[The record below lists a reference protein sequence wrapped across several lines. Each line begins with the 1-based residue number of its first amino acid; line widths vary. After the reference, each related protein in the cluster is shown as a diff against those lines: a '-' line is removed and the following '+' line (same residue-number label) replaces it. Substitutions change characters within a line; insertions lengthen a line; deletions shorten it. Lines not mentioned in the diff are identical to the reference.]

1 MILIIKKIKIKIAY
15 QMWVAAS
22 LKVKYIWNL
31 NSLEF
36 TWGVRTHTQQ
46 LNKCH
51 THRTIKQEP
60 NTHTTKT
67 HTKQLNKSHTHTNKT
82 EGTRREVQSWS
93 KLKKKKKNM
102 KKKKKKKKKK
112 ELEVAG

>member
-36 TWGVRTHTQQ
+36 TWVSELTQNKSHTHT
-46 LNKCH
+46 
-51 THRTIKQEP
+51 P
-60 NTHTTKT
+60 KT
-67 HTKQLNKSHTHTNKT
+67 HTKQLNKSHTLILKKKKKQEPHTTKT
-82 EGTRREVQSWS
+82 EGTRRTVSVKTEQEEE
-93 KLKKKKKNM
+93 KAEEEEEEKR
-102 KKKKKKKKKK
+102 
-112 ELEVAG
+112 VAVE